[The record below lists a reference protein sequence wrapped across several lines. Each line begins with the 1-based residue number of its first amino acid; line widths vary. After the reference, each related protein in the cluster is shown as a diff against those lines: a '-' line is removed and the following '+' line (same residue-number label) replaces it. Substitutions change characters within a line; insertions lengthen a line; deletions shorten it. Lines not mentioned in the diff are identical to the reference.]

1 MRRYLLFHDSHPEF
15 TVSTYFSILSKC
27 QMPCFFQN
35 QSEFDFISEVSGKFE
50 ITEDTPMFVKLSFG
64 DEADT

>member
-1 MRRYLLFHDSHPEF
+1 MIPTLNSQLAPIFPSCQRA
-15 TVSTYFSILSKC
+15 KC
-27 QMPCFFQN
+27 HVFLKIRAN
-35 QSEFDFISEVSGKFE
+35 FISEVGGKFE